1 VNKGSAAQVI
11 STVETLRKFTYE
23 PRFVLLSITPELD
36 AEQCSIHNIAIVA
49 MCRQTFSSKRAYLLW
64 LFHLLEYVARCT
76 LWSGLNKIGFNV
88 KGLLAEKALRA
99 YMSADV
105 IVDLSGDSLSD
116 QNCYSIFSLLSIL
129 IGILLRKRI
138 VIFSQSIGRFYK
150 ATTPLARF
158 CLNRANLVVVRENET
173 LKYLKKIGVNNPQTY
188 LAAEIAFLLKA
199 AMPERVQEIL
209 LKEGINMNEK
219 ASPLVGIGPS
229 ALEYEALK
237 SKKGSYIALMAKIA
251 DYLVEEKNTQV
262 VMVPHLIIPPEYGL
276 HDDRY
281 MGRMIRQAAKN
292 RNRINLIKGDYSPEE
307 LKGIIGACELFIGA
321 RMHSNIASTSMHVP
335 TIALAWSHK
344 YRGIMTMLEQ
354 EKYVCDIETA
364 TFEGLMSKI
373 NDALQNRTEIKK
385 KLALKV
391 ADAERSAFQSS
402 RLVAQLVESLTQA
415 NKG

>member
-1 VNKGSAAQVI
+1 MNKGSAAQVI
-11 STVETLRKFTYE
+11 STVETLRKVTYK
-23 PRFVLLSITPELD
+23 PRFVLLSINPELD
-36 AEQCSIHNIAIVA
+36 AEQCRIHNVALVA
-49 MCRQTFSSKRAYLLW
+49 MCRQTFSSKGAYLLW
-64 LFHLLEYVARCT
+64 LFELLEYLARCT

-88 KGLLAEKALRA
+88 KGLLARKVLRA

-116 QNCYSIFSLLSIL
+116 QNCYSIFPLLSIL

-158 CLNRANLVVVRENET
+158 CLNRANLIVARENET
-173 LKYLKKIGVNNPQTY
+173 LKYLRKIGVNNPQTY

-199 AMPERVQEIL
+199 AAPERVQEIL
-209 LKEGINMNEK
+209 LKEGINITEK
-219 ASPLVGIGPS
+219 ASPLIGIGPS
-229 ALEYEALK
+229 ALEYKALK

-251 DYLVEEKNTQV
+251 DYLVEKKNAQV
-262 VMVPHLIIPPEYGL
+262 VMIAHVITPPEYGL

-281 MGRMIRQAAKN
+281 IGRKIRQTAKN
-292 RNRINLIKGDYSPEE
+292 RNRINLIKDDYSPEE
-307 LKGIIGACELFIGA
+307 LKGIIGACELFIGG

-335 TIALAWSHK
+335 TIALGWSHK

-354 EKYVCDIETA
+354 EKYVCAIETT
-364 TFEGLMSKI
+364 TFEELISKI
-373 NDALQNRTEIKK
+373 NDALQNRNEIKK

-391 ADAERSAFQSS
+391 TEAERSAFQSS
-402 RLVAQLVESLTQA
+402 RLVAQLVESATQA
-415 NKG
+415 NKR